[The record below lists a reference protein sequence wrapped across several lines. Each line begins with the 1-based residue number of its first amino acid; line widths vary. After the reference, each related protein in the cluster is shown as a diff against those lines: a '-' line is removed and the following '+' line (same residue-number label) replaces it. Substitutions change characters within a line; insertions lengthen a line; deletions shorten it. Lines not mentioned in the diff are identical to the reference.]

1 MECSVYHSY
10 VELFPR
16 SHLYNTPSQLRKMLK
31 DYCLRP
37 EKIRGRDIQ
46 EERQCYKVYLWEQQK
61 AKWNNILP
69 CLVCSDGS
77 VTCMEVA
84 FVHQWFSPKL
94 LFIVRIP
101 LW

>member
-1 MECSVYHSY
+1 MKCSVYHSY

-37 EKIRGRDIQ
+37 EKIRGRNIQ

-61 AKWNNILP
+61 AKWNNILL

-77 VTCMEVA
+77 VTYMEVA